1 MTKQDCAADAK
12 SLGCIVFS
20 SAIVYTDPRL
30 QLFHILACI
39 LFLMS
44 LLEFHFCFFFFLFWN
59 GGNDEDIHFLESCVG
74 L

>member
-30 QLFHILACI
+30 RLFHILARI

-44 LLEFHFCFFFFLFWN
+44 LLEFHFFVFFVFWN